1 LSLPLISTFQ
11 AALLSSRFGLPSSR
25 ETAPVP
31 SSNTVSTPNAS
42 QTIRSL
48 DPSIVIPPIRFHLTL
63 GAMALTLEETDEGVQ
78 VNSPIRTVDT
88 ALALLDSLKPRLDA
102 ILRAESDQGR
112 ETPLLVEF
120 EALDILRPSKPKKK
134 KSPNGKE
141 GESPTAAPQE
151 PPPVTAEQSSPP
163 GNAGNHLESEV
174 WADVLYLAPREIPAL
189 RQISDV
195 VHQEFKNAGY
205 ITEKRPLKLH
215 CTVLNTS
222 KRRPYS
228 ARGHPFCYSDIL
240 RHEALNL
247 LSASPSSVSLPQ
259 TQASASQKSF
269 PKLFHPPPIP
279 INLGLEAAVAVKGVE
294 LWVMGSRDK
303 NGAYVSC
310 GGVSFGSGDQ

>member
-1 LSLPLISTFQ
+1 
-11 AALLSSRFGLPSSR
+11 
-25 ETAPVP
+25 
-31 SSNTVSTPNAS
+31 
-42 QTIRSL
+42 
-48 DPSIVIPPIRFHLTL
+48 
-63 GAMALTLEETDEGVQ
+63 MALTPEEPDEGVQ

-102 ILRAESDQGR
+102 ILHAESDQGR
-112 ETPLLVEF
+112 ETSLLVEF

-134 KSPNGKE
+134 KSANGKE
-141 GESPTAAPQE
+141 GENPTVAPQEIEE
-151 PPPVTAEQSSPP
+151 PPPVTAEQSSTP
-163 GNAGNHLESEV
+163 GNAGNHLDSEV

-269 PKLFHPPPIP
+269 PKLFHPPPVP
-279 INLGLEAAVAVKGVE
+279 INLGPEAVVAVKGVE
-294 LWVMGSRDK
+294 LWVMGSRDM
-303 NGAYVSC
+303 NGANLKGMHSDY
-310 GGVSFGSGDQ
+310 